1 MPVVRA
7 IHKVSGA
14 LDKGCSAFC
23 IAALAAM
30 VLITGLQIVCRLFL
44 TALAWSEELCRY
56 LLIWST
62 FIGAGIVYKAGGHI
76 SVTLLHGFLPPLA
89 GKSLKV
95 LIHVICGAFCA
106 VAIVYGFQYMG
117 MQGGQ
122 LSAALR
128 IPMKYMYLCIPLGF
142 SIMEVHVVDAILQL
156 LTRKHSEGVE
166 AL

>member
-7 IHKVSGA
+7 IHKVSNA

-30 VLITGLQIVCRLFL
+30 VLITGLQIFCRLFL

-56 LLIWST
+56 LLIWTT
-62 FIGAGIVYKAGGHI
+62 FLGAGIVYKSGGHI
-76 SVTLLHGFLPPLA
+76 SVTVLHGFLPPGA
-89 GKSLKV
+89 GKALKIF
-95 LIHVICGAFCA
+95 IHVVCGAFCA
-106 VAIVYGFQYMG
+106 IAVLFGVQYMLR
-117 MQGGQ
+117 QGTQ

-156 LTRKHSEGVE
+156 LTRKHSEGVS